1 MILLPLVNVELMSD
15 VETFSTIGLLDSGG
29 TSTFIPFEMADM
41 LGLVPENPPS
51 SPIVTAGGD
60 APFFPT
66 VLKKLTVIIGG
77 KTLTEFSNIN
87 VLVPAQQD
95 KDLPYVILG
104 RDSIF
109 KRFHITFKENIK
121 KFVLEHHKVANKK

>member
-1 MILLPLVNVELMSD
+1 MILLPLMHVELMSEI
-15 VETFSTIGLLDSGG
+15 ETFTTIGLLDSGG
-29 TSTFIPFEMADM
+29 TSTFIPYELADI

-51 SPIVTAGGD
+51 SSVVTAGGN

-66 VLKKLTVIIGG
+66 VLKKLTVLVGG
-77 KTLTEFSNIN
+77 KTLSEFSNIR
-87 VLVPAQQD
+87 VLVPAQRD

-109 KRFHITFKENIK
+109 KRFHITFKENIR
-121 KFVLEHHKVANKK
+121 KFVLEHHKLAKA